1 MTHLG
6 LAISSGRALLKA
18 NVLRLSPQGAT
29 RWPSGTIVNES
40 RREPP

>member
-1 MTHLG
+1 LMDITFFRDFVLS
-6 LAISSGRALLKA
+6 LA
-18 NVLRLSPQGAT
+18 